1 MTRFYFKLLVQ
12 LPPGS
17 PEPMSYL
24 DALYEVGCDDTTVG
38 IGDTSLQIHFIRDGA
53 ELFAVVAEAEAAVRH
68 TIPGA
73 RIKWQWDHEMEECD
87 REYAEADKHK
97 DSQRGVR
104 QRRSVGTWALSL
116 LRVGASRVLTA
127 LNYIDECLGYTKEE
141 KEAFWNS
148 PAGKFHRALVI
159 FSVAAVLWLMM
170 VLLGNYLGLGL

>member
-1 MTRFYFKLLVQ
+1 MTRFYFKLLVE

-24 DALYEVGCDDTTVG
+24 DALYEAGCDDTTIG
-38 IGDTSLQIHFIRDGA
+38 IGDTSLRIHFIRDGA
-53 ELFAVVAEAEAAVRH
+53 DLYAVVAEAEAAVRH

-87 REYAEADKHK
+87 REYAAADKQG
-97 DSQRGVR
+97 DSPRRAR
-104 QRRSVGTWALSL
+104 QRYAIGAWALSL
-116 LRVGASRVLTA
+116 LRRRANRVWAALT
-127 LNYIDECLGYTKEE
+127 YIDECLGYTKEE
-141 KEAFWNS
+141 KEAFGNS

-159 FSVAAVLWLMM
+159 FSVAAVLWLVM